1 MRARWSWMRLA
12 PALILVGAP
21 LLAQTPPPDPAT
33 RLEQYAYAAMT
44 AQASRRHSDA
54 AFFAAEAAT
63 AARQAGRPDREQ
75 EMLDI
80 CVRMAEEQH
89 QEEAA
94 SDALERLR
102 ELDADHSQGP
112 LLRGRY
118 EGIRCCILA
127 RQGRTDEARRRIEV
141 ALSAVDDDEVGGP
154 GLRIDLLRWL
164 GEILDRAGDPT
175 GAAVA
180 LRRALALQHRS
191 GIEDDRLVACLAA
204 LATLG
209 RRRGDADTARR
220 CLAALDDLAGRLEP
234 QDAFRA
240 LTAAVGARLE
250 GTPPDD
256 VAPCLATARSLL
268 PLQSASAIVTLARL
282 LARGGETER
291 AAACLVA
298 AFDLAERRSDP
309 ESMRTLALGLR
320 QIGRPG
326 DAEGAYRRTLAA
338 IRAIDPDLRSYLSM
352 IATEE
357 YSIVL
362 WHLERP
368 DEARGILES
377 HPSLRTKNQPP
388 PPTTTEE

>member
-1 MRARWSWMRLA
+1 MRARRVWI
-12 PALILVGAP
+12 ALIPAVAAIVAP
-21 LLAQTPPPDPAT
+21 LQAQTRPPDPAA
-33 RLEQYAYAAMT
+33 RMDQYASAAT
-44 AQASRRHSDA
+44 AAQAARRHSDA

-63 AARQAGRPDREQ
+63 AARIAGRPDREQ
-75 EMLDI
+75 DMLDV

-102 ELDADHSQGP
+102 ELDVDHPQGP

-118 EGIRCCILA
+118 EGLRCCILA
-127 RQGRTDEARRRIEV
+127 RQGQVDEARRRIELTLASV
-141 ALSAVDDDEVGGP
+141 HDDAVGGP
-154 GLRIDLLRWL
+154 GLRMDLLRWL
-164 GEILDRAGDPT
+164 GEILERGGDPDA
-175 GAAVA
+175 AAVA
-180 LRRALALQHRS
+180 LRKALALQHRS
-191 GIEDDRLVACLAA
+191 GVEDERLVACLAA
-204 LATLG
+204 LATLA
-209 RRRGDADTARR
+209 RRRGDAASAGRS
-220 CLAALDDLAGRLEP
+220 LAALDDLAGRLEP

-250 GTPPDD
+250 GLPPDD
-256 VAPCLATARSLL
+256 VGPPLAAARSLL
-268 PLQSASAIVTLARL
+268 PLQSASAMVTLARI

-291 AAACLVA
+291 GAAFLVT

-326 DAEGAYRRTLAA
+326 DAEGAYRRTMAA
-338 IRAIDPDLRSYLSM
+338 IRHVDPELRSYLSM

-368 DEARGILES
+368 DEARQVLES
-377 HPSLRTKNQPP
+377 HPALRTKNQPP
-388 PPTTTEE
+388 PAPTNEE

>member
-1 MRARWSWMRLA
+1 MRAR
-12 PALILVGAP
+12 PAWIVLVSAAAVAIAP
-21 LLAQTPPPDPAT
+21 LLAQAPPPDHSA
-33 RLEQYAYAAMT
+33 RLEQYAYATVA
-44 AQASRRHSDA
+44 AQAARRHSDA

-63 AARQAGRPDREQ
+63 AARLAGRPDREQ
-75 EMLDI
+75 EMLDV

-102 ELDADHSQGP
+102 ELDADHPQGP

-118 EGIRCCILA
+118 EGLRCCILA
-127 RQGRTDEARRRIEV
+127 RQGQVDEARRRIEI
-141 ALSAVDDDEVGGP
+141 ALAAVTDEDVGGP
-154 GLRIDLLRWL
+154 GLRVDLLRWL
-164 GEILDRAGDPT
+164 GEILDRAGNPAA
-175 GAAVA
+175 AAVT
-180 LRRALALQHRS
+180 LRRALALQRRT
-191 GIEDDRLVACLAA
+191 GVEDERLVACLAA

-209 RRRGDADTARR
+209 RRRGDTDIARR
-220 CLAALDDLAGRLEP
+220 CLDSLDDLAGRLDP

-250 GTPPDD
+250 GGPADD
-256 VAPCLATARSLL
+256 MAQSLSTARSLL

-282 LARGGETER
+282 LARGGQTER
-291 AAACLVA
+291 AAAFLVT
-298 AFDLAERRSDP
+298 AFDLAENRSDP

-326 DAEGAYRRTLAA
+326 DAEGAYRRTMAA
-338 IRAIDPDLRSYLSM
+338 IRQVDPELRSYLSM

-362 WHLERP
+362 WHLERQ
-368 DEARGILES
+368 DEARQILES

-388 PPTTTEE
+388 PPPTNEE